1 MKFHILGV
9 IMDIFDLFKQIEK
22 KSETSVVSN
31 NFEYLIVGLG
41 NPGKEYETTRHNAGF
56 MCLDVLSELHKF
68 SVKNAKFQALTTEA
82 NIASHR
88 CLVMKPQTFM
98 NHSGEAVKAAAD
110 FYKIPLEKIV
120 VIYDD
125 ISLDIGKIRIRRSG
139 SAGGHNGMKSI
150 IKYLGS
156 DKFPRLRIGVGQ
168 KPHPEYDLADWVLG
182 NIPKDDM
189 PLFKESLLKACDAL
203 PYVLNGDF
211 DTAMCKF
218 N

>member
-1 MKFHILGV
+1 
-9 IMDIFDLFKQIEK
+9 MDIFDLFKQIEN
-22 KSETSVVSN
+22 KSETPLSSG
-31 NFEYLIVGLG
+31 NFEFLVVGLG
-41 NPGKEYETTRHNAGF
+41 NPGKEYESTRHNAGF
-56 MCLDVLSELHKF
+56 MCLDVLSDIHKF
-68 SVKNAKFQALTTEA
+68 SIKSAKFQALISEMTL
-82 NIASHR
+82 ASHR
-88 CLVMKPQTFM
+88 CIVMKPQTFM
-98 NHSGEAVKAAAD
+98 NNSGEAVKAAAD
-110 FYKIPLEKIV
+110 FYKISAENVI

-150 IKYLGS
+150 IKHLGS

-182 NIPKDDM
+182 NIPKSDFAA
-189 PLFKESLLKACDAL
+189 FKESLSKACEAL

-211 DTAMCKF
+211 DTAMCKY